1 VSSALPPAAVH
12 EWRTLGR
19 AVVDRL
25 ARYLEASGASEGAV
39 LPWREPDS
47 SVCDWPVDGDG
58 GADLLPL
65 LDRVAA
71 ESNHLHHRGSS
82 PSSA

>member
-1 VSSALPPAAVH
+1 
-12 EWRTLGR
+12 
-19 AVVDRL
+19 VDRL